1 MTVKPQESSS
11 ISCRISLSSYCIHW
25 IRQPAGKDLE
35 WLRFFLVMVALTS
48 KTHKKK
54 KNSLKTRSV
63 SPRTKPI
70 TVFLQGDN
78 FHTENDCITVQES
91 HTVICMTKQATAL
104 YKNLNKRIRYTY
116 YHPSSHTHP
125 FIKKCFKI
133 FKKL

>member
-1 MTVKPQESSS
+1 MIVKPQEPSS

-25 IRQPAGKDLE
+25 IHQLSRKDLE
-35 WLRFFLVMVALTS
+35 WLGYFFSDGGTYIKDS
-48 KTHKKK
+48 SKKK

-91 HTVICMTKQATAL
+91 HSYL
-104 YKNLNKRIRYTY
+104 YDQTSHSSVQKPEHMNPIYILPSLITY
-116 YHPSSHTHP
+116 PS
-125 FIKKCFKI
+125 IYQKM
-133 FKKL
+133 L